1 MNKLLAR
8 IFGWAS
14 FTFLNLGMICILVHF
29 VVPNYSPS
37 HWENIGAI
45 AFPILSV
52 FTFVWGRKFRGLRRG
67 GRGDIGGN
75 GGGGGGG
82 GCGGGE

>member
-52 FTFVWGRKFRGLRRG
+52 FTFVCSSKFKGLRRG
-67 GRGDIGGN
+67 GSGDIGGN
-75 GGGGGGG
+75 GCGG